1 MAIGLVTLFES
12 TKGKQV
18 VQSKSIGSSEVKTE
32 MSKMESHLVSGSIG
46 FMEIKKNISRIDV
59 RKEKVSV
66 CFHCD
71 EKYSNGHKCK
81 KLFIIEAIW
90 EEEDE
95 YVLINGE

>member
-46 FMEIKKNISRIDV
+46 FMEIKKISQ
-59 RKEKVSV
+59 E
-66 CFHCD
+66 
-71 EKYSNGHKCK
+71 
-81 KLFIIEAIW
+81 
-90 EEEDE
+90 
-95 YVLINGE
+95 